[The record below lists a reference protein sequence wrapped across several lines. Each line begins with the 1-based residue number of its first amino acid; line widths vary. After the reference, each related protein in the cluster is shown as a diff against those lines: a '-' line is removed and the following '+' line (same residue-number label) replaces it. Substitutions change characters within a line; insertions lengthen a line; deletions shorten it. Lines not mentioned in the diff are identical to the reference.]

1 MRSSSCVLPIYTKMQ
16 EPLQNWRYVASIADS
31 FRCLTQFQ
39 YAPIQF
45 YSKSGVV
52 MLDNDAFEAEVP
64 KIKPD
69 VTRQQELDERLVPI
83 QQASPPI
90 QTEPQL
96 DARTD
101 QEDSLS
107 DNSPDDDDEVVR
119 NAFRHLD
126 DANQA
131 EDDDEEQ
138 IVFDPR
144 YVCF

>member
-1 MRSSSCVLPIYTKMQ
+1 
-16 EPLQNWRYVASIADS
+16 
-31 FRCLTQFQ
+31 
-39 YAPIQF
+39 
-45 YSKSGVV
+45 
-52 MLDNDAFEAEVP
+52 MLDSDAFEAEVP

-69 VTRQQELDERLVPI
+69 TARQQELEERPVPR

-96 DARTD
+96 DVMTD

-126 DANQA
+126 DANQG
-131 EDDDEEQ
+131 DDDDDEQ

-144 YVCF
+144 YVCC

>member
-1 MRSSSCVLPIYTKMQ
+1 
-16 EPLQNWRYVASIADS
+16 
-31 FRCLTQFQ
+31 
-39 YAPIQF
+39 
-45 YSKSGVV
+45 
-52 MLDNDAFEAEVP
+52 MLDSDAFEAEVP

-69 VTRQQELDERLVPI
+69 TARQQESEERLVSI

-90 QTEPQL
+90 QEPQL
-96 DARTD
+96 DVRTD

-126 DANQA
+126 DANQV